1 MRPMFNNI
9 PKGASLTK
17 MFSGSGSNT
26 NLLLLV
32 GGVVLL
38 VGVIYMLV
46 QTRSSHEGFEA
57 PLEWDHDKEVMVV
70 FHKMK
75 GCPHCDD
82 FQTVWDEVYDIA
94 PGEVRSKKNK
104 TCKMVTVAPNH
115 PIEKT
120 SAPVTGFPTLRIY
133 KTPADYVE
141 FNGHRTKEEVVDF
154 ILKNA

>member
-1 MRPMFNNI
+1 M
-9 PKGASLTK
+9 L
-17 MFSGSGSNT
+17 
-26 NLLLLV
+26 
-32 GGVVLL
+32 GGVVL
-38 VGVIYMLV
+38 VIGVIYML
-46 QTRSSHEGFEA
+46 TTMRMSHPVAEGFEETGA
-57 PLEWDHDKEVMVV
+57 PLDWDHDNEVMVV

-82 FQTVWDEVYDIA
+82 FQAVWDEVYKIA

-104 TCKMVTVAPNH
+104 TCKMVIVPPGH

-120 SAPVTGFPTLRIY
+120 SAPVNGFPTLRIY

-154 ILKNA
+154 ILANA